1 METCPE
7 LGTPAIPGRPS
18 RFRSHPD
25 AAFRSTNG
33 VGIATIKDFGA
44 EPSRPASLL
53 CTLHTRQSPDE
64 WQHSLPACSLA
75 LTGRDLHP
83 LDFIKRFRLLHL
95 WFLRFHTSPSAMVVL
110 FIHFIATLARLLRPG
125 GARSIVAE
133 SLLLKHQLLIL
144 NRSRQRAPNLS
155 ASDRI
160 LAGWLALWLRPT
172 RLLRSAIV
180 LKPST
185 LLGLHQAM
193 CKQKYRRL
201 FSSNHNRKP
210 GPKGPSAELVHAIVE
225 MKQRNPR
232 WGCPRI
238 AEQITLAFNLAIDKD
253 VVRRILA
260 HHHWPGQSPG
270 GPSWLTFLGH
280 MKESLWSM
288 DRFRCESVT
297 LRTHWVLVV
306 MDQYT
311 RRIIGFGVHA
321 GTVDGVALCRMFN
334 RAIRGQRWLPKYLSS
349 DHDPLY
355 KFHQWQA
362 NLRILEVT
370 EIKTV
375 PYVPLSHP
383 FVERLIGTIRREYL
397 DHMLFWTSA
406 DLENKLLDFRT
417 YFNHHRT
424 HHSREGRTPDMP
436 VSPPVANLRS
446 FRWQPHCRGLYQTPM
461 AA

>member
-1 METCPE
+1 M
-7 LGTPAIPGRPS
+7 
-18 RFRSHPD
+18 
-25 AAFRSTNG
+25 
-33 VGIATIKDFGA
+33 
-44 EPSRPASLL
+44 
-53 CTLHTRQSPDE
+53 
-64 WQHSLPACSLA
+64 
-75 LTGRDLHP
+75 RDL
-83 LDFIKRFRLLHL
+83 
-95 WFLRFHTSPSAMVVL
+95 VVL

-160 LAGWLALWLRPT
+160 LAGWLSLWLRPT

-185 LLGLHQAM
+185 LLALHQAM
-193 CKQKYRRL
+193 CKQKYGML
-201 FSSNHNRKP
+201 FSPNRRHKP
-210 GPKGPSAELVHAIVE
+210 GPKGPSAELIHAVVE
-225 MKQRNPR
+225 MKQRNHR

-238 AEQITLAFNLAIDKD
+238 AEQIALAFNLPIDKD

-260 HHHWPGQSPG
+260 HRYWPGRDAA

-280 MKESLWSM
+280 MKDSLWSM
-288 DRFRCESVT
+288 DLFRCESAT

-306 MDQYT
+306 IDQYT
-311 RRIIGFGVHA
+311 RRIIGFGIQA
-321 GTVDGVALCRMFN
+321 GAVDGVALCRMFN
-334 RAIRGQRWLPKYLSS
+334 RAIRGQGCMPNYLSS

-397 DHMLFWTSA
+397 DHTLFWTSA
-406 DLENKLLDFRT
+406 DLENKLLDFKT
-417 YFNHHRT
+417 YYNHHRT
-424 HHSREGRTPDMP
+424 HHAREGRTPDTP
-436 VSPPVANLRS
+436 ASHTVANLRS
-446 FRWQPHCRGLYQTPM
+446 FRWQPHCRGLYQTPV